1 MTFDGVVIEGTLVE
15 ATSGTDT
22 DDGGGGGGG
31 GGTGGGAVE
40 DIASDGDG
48 DGATHGDEEGVLR
61 AIGEGGTSG
70 GVDDD
75 TLTVKVLMWLY
86 MYYGGEGRN
95 VLVAK
100 YIGGKMKKFDY
111 VNATDM
117 NKYNLDMLAEKYGL
131 SGDGTRVENAEN
143 IEPLN
148 IGDDNKNADKTLW
161 MGSHDMNADADS
173 NSESHKTDMVGNNLD
188 ENRVSDGEEN
198 GESCPVFNPIEQY
211 DLTLE
216 LGLIFNS
223 KKKFKN
229 AIQSHAIKN
238 KRSLRFTKMMHSG
251 YAVCTKDGCEWKIH
265 ASKKKDEQTF
275 KIISYKFEHTCVQ
288 VFNVRNVSTKWL
300 SERFLQDFKTDP
312 KEM

>member
-1 MTFDGVVIEGTLVE
+1 MVMF
-15 ATSGTDT
+15 
-22 DDGGGGGGG
+22 
-31 GGTGGGAVE
+31 
-40 DIASDGDG
+40 
-48 DGATHGDEEGVLR
+48 
-61 AIGEGGTSG
+61 
-70 GVDDD
+70 
-75 TLTVKVLMWLY
+75 
-86 MYYGGEGRN
+86 RN
-95 VLVAK
+95 ARHVSMPPLAYPK

-117 NKYNLDMLAEKYGL
+117 NKYNLDMFAEKYGL
-131 SGDGTRVENAEN
+131 SGDGTSV
-143 IEPLN
+143 
-148 IGDDNKNADKTLW
+148 DDDDELFANFVD
-161 MGSHDMNADADS
+161 GESHDMNADADS
-173 NSESHKTDMVGNNLD
+173 NSGSHKTDMVGSNLD

-223 KKKFKN
+223 KKEFKN

-238 KRSLRFTKMMHSG
+238 KRSLHFTKMMHSG

-312 KEM
+312 KRNVKKWRVDIMNQLRCHVSRKQAYKAKRQALKY